1 MAARHAQAASGAIQG
16 YLGYLGAALEPE
28 ELADRLLSLVIAER
42 ALEPSQPEVDQPVEF
57 VQVSANTRT
66 LLAPA
71 GQLDTVSKL
80 RGVEL
85 HHFAAFYQSS
95 WRAWDWMWGRLD
107 GSGWLVHILL
117 DPRRILAVVE
127 DYYQWEAGTRAG
139 NFAALLRETLG
150 IPSGLDGDC
159 LAADLRFLDQPEAP
173 IPVSLPNSA
182 LFLAQAWQ
190 DLIAADELP
199 AIAQQMNAD
208 AGHALTNGW
217 ASEVLTMHEK
227 DKPPAEFA
235 GKLALC
241 PVRGESLAAD
251 LRTATFAKLAT
262 KAAAVATAAV
272 SSAPEVPGAVRPVLA
287 SARTVTRTGYL
298 AAKATGGRAWW
309 MLLLGLVLTVIGG
322 VLATQGMIV
331 VGVTGT
337 ALALA
342 GLYLMAMGAWGI
354 HRGLLGA
361 LAGLTALALAG
372 SLTLSWV
379 RTKVWGTAQRGSTG
393 LVPAHVLPWL
403 RSSWWGGLA
412 LIGGILVLASLIS
425 VITRRRPRRNRGA
438 PRGQPPR
445 PPGPPG
451 PSGPGPSEP
460 GTGAVPVPVTR
471 PDAVTAGPPEGRLSA
486 R

>member
-1 MAARHAQAASGAIQG
+1 MGPLLTELNGLASPATPASLDGRPSRQAASGAIQG

-127 DYYQWEAGTRAG
+127 DYYQWEAGTRAA
-139 NFAALLRETLG
+139 NFAALLRDTLG

-208 AGHALTNGW
+208 AGHPLTNGW

-251 LRTATFAKLAT
+251 LRTPTFAKLAT

-361 LAGLTALALAG
+361 LAGITALALAG

-379 RTKVWGTAQRGSTG
+379 RTKVG
-393 LVPAHVLPWL
+393 VP
-403 RSSWWGGLA
+403 RSGAAPGWCRRMCCPGCARAGGA
-412 LIGGILVLASLIS
+412 AW
-425 VITRRRPRRNRGA
+425 P
-438 PRGQPPR
+438 
-445 PPGPPG
+445 
-451 PSGPGPSEP
+451 
-460 GTGAVPVPVTR
+460 
-471 PDAVTAGPPEGRLSA
+471 
-486 R
+486 